1 MQIWWFFAEALNL
14 INNFSI
20 YFSILLG
27 RCAILSFLILF
38 LVTMLRQTILKRF
51 TFLRG
56 LIWAIFFIVPFMGK
70 LNLYYDNKQ
79 ICDLF
84 MWWNDACMSYWP
96 IRYGYL
102 ISMFICAGVIIY
114 RRRKIQGLLQ
124 TMKNDYIFGQKI
136 LTSEM
141 MTTPFVT
148 GLFYTK
154 IVIPK
159 VILYNFETEELKMV
173 LLHENT
179 HIRLGHLWCYFLWDV
194 LRILLW
200 PNFFLTTCMKD
211 FREDMEDICDKVTIQ
226 WSGKDAYEY
235 GKMLIKSIK
244 VLQKTTFET
253 MATFVGEKNYIDMK
267 QRVMKIAG
275 YRPYNKWWI
284 CSLCV
289 CSLSVLVGIFFCIKE
304 NSLPRYKELYDM
316 VLIDDMGKTTI
327 LENSRILRKAISVDE
342 EKVFID
348 RSTMNLVLKDYKI
361 EATNFSILFGGYEKL
376 PGFGGRGNLI
386 DVDYDGKEETLEI
399 PYENSDKYISTI
411 IFKMM

>member
-38 LVTMLRQTILKRF
+38 LVTMLRQTILKKF

-84 MWWNDACMSYWP
+84 MWWNDVCMSYWP
-96 IRYGYL
+96 VRYGYL
-102 ISMFICAGVIIY
+102 ISMLICAGVIIY

-159 VILYNFETEELKMV
+159 VILDNFETEELKMV

-200 PNFFLTTCMKD
+200 PNFFLTICMKD

-226 WSGKDAYEY
+226 RSGKDAYEY

-348 RSTMNLVLKDYKI
+348 RSTMNLILKDYKN

>member
-1 MQIWWFFAEALNL
+1 
-14 INNFSI
+14 
-20 YFSILLG
+20 
-27 RCAILSFLILF
+27 
-38 LVTMLRQTILKRF
+38 
-51 TFLRG
+51 
-56 LIWAIFFIVPFMGK
+56 
-70 LNLYYDNKQ
+70 
-79 ICDLF
+79 
-84 MWWNDACMSYWP
+84 
-96 IRYGYL
+96 
-102 ISMFICAGVIIY
+102 
-114 RRRKIQGLLQ
+114 
-124 TMKNDYIFGQKI
+124 
-136 LTSEM
+136 
-141 MTTPFVT
+141 
-148 GLFYTK
+148 
-154 IVIPK
+154 
-159 VILYNFETEELKMV
+159 
-173 LLHENT
+173 
-179 HIRLGHLWCYFLWDV
+179 
-194 LRILLW
+194 
-200 PNFFLTTCMKD
+200 
-211 FREDMEDICDKVTIQ
+211 MEDICDKVTIQ
-226 WSGKDAYEY
+226 RSGKEAYEY

-327 LENSRILRKAISVDE
+327 LENSRILRKAISVDG

-376 PGFGGRGNLI
+376 PGFGGRGNFI

>member
-1 MQIWWFFAEALNL
+1 
-14 INNFSI
+14 
-20 YFSILLG
+20 
-27 RCAILSFLILF
+27 
-38 LVTMLRQTILKRF
+38 
-51 TFLRG
+51 
-56 LIWAIFFIVPFMGK
+56 
-70 LNLYYDNKQ
+70 
-79 ICDLF
+79 
-84 MWWNDACMSYWP
+84 MSYWP

-159 VILYNFETEELKMV
+159 VILDNFETEELKMV

-342 EKVFID
+342 EKVFMWQGL
-348 RSTMNLVLKDYKI
+348 R
-361 EATNFSILFGGYEKL
+361 
-376 PGFGGRGNLI
+376 
-386 DVDYDGKEETLEI
+386 
-399 PYENSDKYISTI
+399 
-411 IFKMM
+411 KMGQIV